1 MTPNKWKMQ
10 QKMALEVQD
19 SNSVV
24 AVRDAVLLR
33 LLFLF

>member
-10 QKMALEVQD
+10 QKVAREVQD

-24 AVRDAVLLR
+24 AVRGAVLLR
-33 LLFLF
+33 LLVLF